1 MSCALTA
8 EAAVSTWS
16 SLSQESITKTAEA
29 RLYIV
34 TSRAAETGG
43 MIAIRISLRQA
54 TENFFSYT
62 GKTASWS
69 VETMR
74 LTVENPLCYKRP

>member
-16 SLSQESITKTAEA
+16 SLSPESITKTAEA

-43 MIAIRISLRQA
+43 MIAIRISLKQA
-54 TENFFSYT
+54 TEKFIFIYRQNCILVRRDNALDCRKSP
-62 GKTASWS
+62 
-69 VETMR
+69 M
-74 LTVENPLCYKRP
+74 L

>member
-1 MSCALTA
+1 MICALTA

-54 TENFFSYT
+54 TEKIYFHIQAKLHLSPSRQC
-62 GKTASWS
+62 A
-69 VETMR
+69 
-74 LTVENPLCYKRP
+74 

>member
-8 EAAVSTWS
+8 GGCLHMVIAVPRAHY
-16 SLSQESITKTAEA
+16 KTAEA

-43 MIAIRISLRQA
+43 MIAIRISLKQA
-54 TENFFSYT
+54 TEKFIFIYRQNCILVRRDNALDCRKSP
-62 GKTASWS
+62 
-69 VETMR
+69 M
-74 LTVENPLCYKRP
+74 L

>member
-1 MSCALTA
+1 MICALTA

-16 SLSQESITKTAEA
+16 SLSPESITKTDEA

-43 MIAIRISLRQA
+43 M
-54 TENFFSYT
+54 
-62 GKTASWS
+62 
-69 VETMR
+69 M
-74 LTVENPLCYKRP
+74 PLEYR

>member
-1 MSCALTA
+1 VTALHNITSSTHSFFNKAHEQMSCALTA
-8 EAAVSTWS
+8 EAVVSTWS
-16 SLSQESITKTAEA
+16 SLSQEFITKTAEA

-54 TENFFSYT
+54 TEKFIFKY
-62 GKTASWS
+62 
-69 VETMR
+69 R
-74 LTVENPLCYKRP
+74 